1 MQIGYIILKKKK
13 TTLCCNKKFCVYII
27 LKNNCNY
34 CKILHMKDIT
44 GIEDK
49 LMTCFRCI
57 LIICLQRVRF
67 I

>member
-1 MQIGYIILKKKK
+1 MQIGYIILKKK
-13 TTLCCNKKFCVYII
+13 TTLCPNKKFCVYII

-57 LIICLQRVRF
+57 LIICL
-67 I
+67 